1 MIETFL
7 INQRWE
13 AKRLF
18 RKITGVE
25 MPMGLKAF
33 CLFVLVGLVGACE
46 TSSEDDARSDM
57 SGAGGSDSASASTS
71 ASGSGSGSISRESLP
86 PAEALVDVG
95 DRVYFGY
102 DQYDLSAEARATL
115 EKQAALLR
123 KFPAV
128 SIIIQGHCDE
138 RGTREHNLALGDR
151 RANSAKDYLV
161 ALGIS
166 PGRIRTVSFGEERP
180 AVVGSTE
187 AAFAQNRR
195 AVTVVAGGMAA
206 S

>member
-1 MIETFL
+1 M
-7 INQRWE
+7 NHGWE

-18 RKITGVE
+18 RKIPGVE

-33 CLFVLVGLVGACE
+33 CLFGLVALVGACE
-46 TSSEDDARSDM
+46 TSSEDGASSDIG
-57 SGAGGSDSASASTS
+57 GAGSSDSAAASTS
-71 ASGSGSGSISRESLP
+71 VSGSGSGSISREALP

-102 DQYDLSAEARATL
+102 DQYDLNAKARATL

-123 KFPAV
+123 KYPATN
-128 SIIIQGHCDE
+128 IIIQGHCDE
-138 RGTREHNLALGDR
+138 RGTREYNLALGER

-166 PGRIRTVSFGEERP
+166 PARIRTVSFGEERP

-195 AVTVVAGGMAA
+195 AVTVVAGGAPA